1 MRKLLVSALTA
12 GVVGFGTV
20 APAMANPTYVDSN
33 MIGEW
38 SKDYVGVLQDLDIL
52 VGYPDGT
59 FRPAAN
65 ITREEFAVALVK
77 AMVAV
82 EDGVYAAMEENNQAL
97 YQELVDQQ
105 TQILALLAEVD
116 EVKARDTIASRNWVG
131 ISLGYSTEG
140 GSQDDDAFLSIDGRI
155 TVLDL
160 TDSLTISVRPFVNTS
175 GEAGG
180 GATVDYAINDKF
192 TVYGGAGAAGS
203 WSDSS
208 VLAGSDEVVGYGQA
222 GVEYNFNNKTG
233 VYLDTK
239 VPFTGDNSGDV
250 NVGAGFKVNF

>member
-1 MRKLLVSALTA
+1 MRKLLVAALTA

-20 APAMANPTYVDSN
+20 APAMANTFVDQN
-33 MIGEW
+33 EIGVW
-38 SKDYVGVLQDLDIL
+38 SEDYVAVLVDMGIM

-59 FRPAAN
+59 FRPADN

-82 EDGVYAAMEENNQAL
+82 EDGIYEAMDASDEYL
-97 YQELVDQQ
+97 YNELVSQQ
-105 TQILALLAEVD
+105 SQILSILAEMD
-116 EVKARDTIASRNWVG
+116 ETKAREVITSRNWVG
-131 ISLGYSTEG
+131 ISLGYNTEG
-140 GSQDDDAFLSIDGRI
+140 GTDDDEGFIAIDGRI

-192 TVYGGAGAAGS
+192 TVYGGAGAVGS
-203 WSDSS
+203 WSDDS
-208 VLAGSDEVVGYGQA
+208 VLAGSDEVAGYGQA

-233 VYLDTK
+233 IYLDTK